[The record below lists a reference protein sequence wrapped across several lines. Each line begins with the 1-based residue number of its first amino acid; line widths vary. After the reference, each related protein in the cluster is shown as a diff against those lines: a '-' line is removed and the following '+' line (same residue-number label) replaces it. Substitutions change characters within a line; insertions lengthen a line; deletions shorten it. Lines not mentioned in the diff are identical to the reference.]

1 MEQQFQSAFRR
12 LLLPEQR
19 RSVLEALSSSIPQ
32 DATVGDLVDAAR
44 ALGWSDP
51 LGELT
56 LQDLADALLHEP
68 DEVDDEA
75 GLIED
80 TTEVEDTV
88 ELGPPPSAKPAKK
101 VAKKTAKAKPKSAAP
116 KPMKKSVKPDDA
128 RLAALKSKLDAE
140 EPMSLEEAAEVLV
153 PIVAGLETATMQSLE
168 EFTGI
173 GRRKLR
179 FHIGQLVRHEY
190 IERHGMGRGTYYTA
204 C

>member
-1 MEQQFQSAFRR
+1 M
-12 LLLPEQR
+12 
-19 RSVLEALSSSIPQ
+19 LEALSSSIPP

-56 LQDLADALLHEP
+56 LQDLADALLQKAANEP
-68 DEVDDEA
+68 DTSALADDTA
-75 GLIED
+75 A
-80 TTEVEDTV
+80 VEDTV
-88 ELGPPPSAKPAKK
+88 EIGPPPSEKPAKK
-101 VAKKTAKAKPKSAAP
+101 KDAKKTAKAKPKSSPP
-116 KPMKKSVKPDDA
+116 KAMKKASKPDTA
-128 RLAALKSKLDAE
+128 RLEALKSKLDAE

-190 IERHGMGRGTYYTA
+190 LERHGMGRGTYYTA